1 MIMIYLTEKGMPL
14 DDIRVVDMTH
24 VWYGPWCTMMLGYMG
39 AEVIRVEPPWG
50 AIDRLSRSGV
60 YGGVPYTFHHLN
72 LNKKDITINT
82 KDPEGLELLKEL
94 IAKSDVLVQNMSA
107 GAMERMGLGYDVLKE
122 IKPDIIYAALSGFGQ
137 TGPYKDRKSYAMIA
151 EAMSSHTR
159 LTGDGVDPEGPPIEM
174 AMAYG
179 DIGPGTMA
187 AFGIVSA
194 LRYRDQTG
202 EGQMLDLSQIE
213 IMTAFN
219 PGVTLWQ
226 LGQTTPAEMRKQNPG
241 GGIGGLL
248 KTSDGEYVRIGVYS
262 PKAVDQVRAMFDDDE
277 FDTEKL
283 TAWVSE
289 HTQKEVVDRFVEA
302 RLPVAPIYYPKDT
315 CADPHLNARGM
326 FQEIEHPKAGKYKA
340 ITFPFK
346 MSKTQPEIQSP
357 APLLGQDNKY
367 VICDLLGKSEEFYDG
382 LKKKGVV
389 AWT

>member
-1 MIMIYLTEKGMPL
+1 LSKMKMPL

-24 VWYGPWCTMMLGYMG
+24 VWYGPWCTMMLAYMG

-72 LNKKDITINT
+72 LNKKDVTINT

-94 IAKSDVLVQNMSA
+94 IGKSDVLVQNMSA

-194 LRYRDQTG
+194 LRYRDHTG

-213 IMTAFN
+213 IMTSFN

-226 LGQTTPAEMRKQNPG
+226 LGQVTPAEMRKQSPG

-248 KTSDGEYVRIGVYS
+248 KTSDGEYVRIGAYS
-262 PKAVDQVRAMFDDDE
+262 PKAVDTIRTMFDDDE

-283 TAWVSE
+283 TEWVSK
-289 HTQKEVVDRFVEA
+289 HTQKEVVDKFVDA
-302 RLPVAPIYYPKDT
+302 RLPVAPIYHTKDT
-315 CADPHLNARGM
+315 CADPHLNERGM

-346 MSKTQPEIQSP
+346 LSKTQPEIQRP
-357 APLLGQDNKY
+357 APLLGQDNEY
-367 VICDLLGKSEEFYDG
+367 VITDLLGKSKEYFEE

>member
-1 MIMIYLTEKGMPL
+1 MIYLTEKIMPL

-24 VWYGPWCTMMLGYMG
+24 VWYGPWCTMMLAYLG

-50 AIDRLSRSGV
+50 AIDRLSQSGV

-82 KDPEGLELLKEL
+82 KEEEGLELLKE
-94 IAKSDVLVQNMSA
+94 IIKISDVVVQNMSV

-122 IKPDIIYAALSGFGQ
+122 TNPKIIYAALSGFGQ

-151 EAMSSHTR
+151 EAMSSHSR
-159 LTGDGVDPEGPPIEM
+159 LTGDDVDPDGPPIEM

-194 LRYRDQTG
+194 LRHRDRTG
-202 EGQMLDLSQIE
+202 EGQMLDLAQLD

-219 PGVTLWQ
+219 PGVTLWN
-226 LGQTTPAEMRKQNPG
+226 LGNVTPAEMRKQTPG
-241 GGIGGLL
+241 GGIGGLF
-248 KTSDGEYVRIGVYS
+248 KAKDGEWVRIGAYS
-262 PKAVDQVRAMFDDDE
+262 PSAVDTMRSLFDDPE
-277 FDTEKL
+277 FNKEKL
-283 TAWVSE
+283 EKYVTE
-289 HTQKEVVDRFVEA
+289 HTSKEVVDLLVQA
-302 RLPVAPIYYPKDT
+302 RLPVAPIYHTKDT
-315 CADPHLNARGM
+315 ANDPHLHSRNM
-326 FQEIEHPKAGKYKA
+326 YVEIEHPRVGKYNA
-340 ITFPFK
+340 INFPVK
-346 MSKTQPEIQSP
+346 MSMTQPEIKRH

-367 VICDLLGKSEEFYDG
+367 VICELLGKSDEYYED
-382 LKKKGVV
+382 LKKKGIV

>member
-1 MIMIYLTEKGMPL
+1 MIYLTEKIMPL

-24 VWYGPWCTMMLGYMG
+24 VWYGPWCTMMLAYLG

-50 AIDRLSRSGV
+50 AIDRLSQSGV

-82 KDPEGLELLKEL
+82 KEEEGLELLKE
-94 IAKSDVLVQNMSA
+94 IIKISDVVVQNMSV

-122 IKPDIIYAALSGFGQ
+122 TNPKIIYAALSGFGQ

-151 EAMSSHTR
+151 EAMSSHSR
-159 LTGDGVDPEGPPIEM
+159 LTGDDVDPDGPPIEM

-194 LRYRDQTG
+194 LRHRDRTG
-202 EGQMLDLSQIE
+202 EGQMLDLAQLD

-219 PGVTLWQ
+219 PGVTLWN
-226 LGQTTPAEMRKQNPG
+226 LGNVTPAEMRKQTPG
-241 GGIGGLL
+241 GGVGGLF
-248 KTSDGEYVRIGVYS
+248 KAKDGEWVRIGAYS
-262 PKAVDQVRAMFDDDE
+262 PSAVDTMRSLFDDPE
-277 FDTEKL
+277 FNKEKL
-283 TAWVSE
+283 EKYVTE
-289 HTQKEVVDRFVEA
+289 HTSKEVVDLLVQA
-302 RLPVAPIYYPKDT
+302 RLPVAPIYHTKDT
-315 CADPHLNARGM
+315 ANDPHLHSRNM
-326 FQEIEHPKAGKYKA
+326 YVEIEHPRVGKYNA
-340 ITFPFK
+340 INFPFK
-346 MSKTQPEIQSP
+346 MSMTQPEIKRH

-367 VICDLLGKSEEFYDG
+367 VICELLGKSDEYYED
-382 LKKKGVV
+382 LKKKGIV

>member
-1 MIMIYLTEKGMPL
+1 MIYLTEKAMPL

-24 VWYGPWCTMMLGYMG
+24 VWYGPWCTMMLAYLG

-50 AIDRLSRSGV
+50 AIDRLSQSGV

-82 KDPEGLELLKEL
+82 KDPEGLEILKEL
-94 IAKSDVLVQNMSA
+94 ISKSDVVIQNMSV

-159 LTGDGVDPEGPPIEM
+159 LTGDGVDPDGPPIEM

-187 AFGIVSA
+187 AFAVVSA
-194 LRYRDQTG
+194 LRHRDRTG
-202 EGQMLDLSQIE
+202 VGQMLDLAQLD

-219 PGVTLWQ
+219 PGITLWQ
-226 LGQTTPAEMRKQNPG
+226 LGQVTPAEMRKQSPG
-241 GGIGGLL
+241 GGIGGMF
-248 KTSDGEYVRIGVYS
+248 KAKDGEYVRIGAYS
-262 PKAVDQVRAMFDDDE
+262 PKAVDTMKKIFDDEE
-277 FDTEKL
+277 FNKDKLEKY
-283 TAWVSE
+283 VQE
-289 HTQKEVVDRFVEA
+289 HDSKEVVDKLVEA
-302 RLPVAPIYYPKDT
+302 RLPVAPIYRPKDT
-315 CADPHLNARGM
+315 CEDPHLAARDM
-326 FQEIEHPKAGKYKA
+326 FVDVEHPRAGKYKA
-340 ITFPFK
+340 INFPFK
-346 MSKTQPEIQSP
+346 MSETQPEIKST
-357 APLLGQDNKY
+357 APILGQDNKY
-367 VICDLLGKSEEFYDG
+367 VICDILGKTEEYFEG

>member
-1 MIMIYLTEKGMPL
+1 MPL

-24 VWYGPWCTMMLGYMG
+24 VWYGPWCTMMLAYLG

-50 AIDRLSRSGV
+50 AIDRLSQSGV

-82 KDPEGLELLKEL
+82 KEEEGLELLKE
-94 IAKSDVLVQNMSA
+94 IIKISDVVVQNMSV

-122 IKPDIIYAALSGFGQ
+122 TNPKIIYAALSGFGQ

-151 EAMSSHTR
+151 EAMSSHSR
-159 LTGDGVDPEGPPIEM
+159 LTGDDVDPDGPPIEM

-194 LRYRDQTG
+194 LRHRDRTG
-202 EGQMLDLSQIE
+202 EGQMLDLAQLD

-219 PGVTLWQ
+219 PGVTLWN
-226 LGQTTPAEMRKQNPG
+226 LGNVTPAEMRKQTPG
-241 GGIGGLL
+241 GGVGGLF
-248 KTSDGEYVRIGVYS
+248 KAKDGEWVRIGAYS
-262 PKAVDQVRAMFDDDE
+262 PSAVDTMRSLFDDPE
-277 FDTEKL
+277 FNKEKL
-283 TAWVSE
+283 EKYVTE
-289 HTQKEVVDRFVEA
+289 HTSKEVVDLLVQA
-302 RLPVAPIYYPKDT
+302 RLPVAPIYHTKDT
-315 CADPHLNARGM
+315 ANDPHLHSRNM
-326 FQEIEHPKAGKYKA
+326 YVEIEHPRVGKYNA
-340 ITFPFK
+340 INFPFK
-346 MSKTQPEIQSP
+346 MSMTQPEIKRH

-367 VICDLLGKSEEFYDG
+367 VICELLGKSDEYYED
-382 LKKKGVV
+382 LKKKGIV